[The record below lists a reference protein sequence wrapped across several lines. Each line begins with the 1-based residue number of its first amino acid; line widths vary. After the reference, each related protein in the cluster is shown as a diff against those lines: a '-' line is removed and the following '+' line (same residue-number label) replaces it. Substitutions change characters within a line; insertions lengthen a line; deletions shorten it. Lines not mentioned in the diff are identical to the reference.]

1 MSVIY
6 KLFVAA
12 TTLTLAYFI
21 GTAGLNKLTPMLDKG
36 VHEYLVNVS
45 QHWPGIFNPIFE
57 KYGIAFEGSSL
68 LRLIG
73 TCETSAAVGL
83 VLSLFLLPSSIGT
96 LAAFLILPIMAGA
109 LYLHH
114 VTNTP
119 NDNALIVTGLCFLRL
134 ILDIFRPSAG
144 KAKAK

>member
-1 MSVIY
+1 MIWLSSNSVLLIQ
-6 KLFVAA
+6 LVHAC
-12 TTLTLAYFI
+12 I
-21 GTAGLNKLTPMLDKG
+21 GIKSDTSALNYDLSTPSI
-36 VHEYLVNVS
+36 V
-45 QHWPGIFNPIFE
+45 
-57 KYGIAFEGSSL
+57 
-68 LRLIG
+68 IG